1 MSKSSKSSR
10 SGLATLKR
18 DFNDVKPPNSSPE
31 EPIPWEPTQRPA
43 ASSQKLT
50 PAEIR
55 LRAITA
61 ALQSLPSTSAP
72 APPLAASKVQNKRP
86 SNDVEP
92 PAKRPRQLPS
102 SWDSR
107 PSAPKTLFPTSASSS
122 SMSQHVKGATTS
134 TDALPPRSKKV
145 AAVFLS
151 QEQTYILKLV
161 ESGDSI
167 FYTGS
172 AGTSFFCVS
181 DSRGL
186 QMIRV

>member
-10 SGLATLKR
+10 SGLATFKR
-18 DFNDVKPPNSSPE
+18 DFSDVNPPAPSPE

-43 ASSQKLT
+43 APSQKLT

-86 SNDVEP
+86 SNDFEP

-102 SWDSR
+102 SWESR
-107 PSAPKTLFPTSASSS
+107 SVGPKSKFPSSSSSS
-122 SMSQHVKGATTS
+122 SMSQHVKGATTP

-145 AAVFLS
+145 PAVFLS

-172 AGTSFFCVS
+172 AGKSFFCVS